1 MSAPYLPAQLKN
13 DDGGCGLTES
23 TKLPENRPLDLVW
36 GAAAIGAVIN
46 RTPKQ
51 TFHLLENNQLP
62 ARKSGGKWVASRRL
76 LRDHFEAGFSA
87 E

>member
-1 MSAPYLPAQLKN
+1 MNSVSNSQSI
-13 DDGGCGLTES
+13 DSTE
-23 TKLPENRPLDLVW
+23 LPENQTLDLVW

-51 TFHLLENNQLP
+51 TFHLLESKQLP

-76 LRDHFEAGFSA
+76 LREHFEAGFGA